1 MQPSDKFCIVGTINI
16 FYCWYLDTCFGNM
29 WSSLGYSFFYMK
41 IISETEDCNELSVT
55 ILTPEKK
62 IYRKK

>member
-1 MQPSDKFCIVGTINI
+1 
-16 FYCWYLDTCFGNM
+16 M